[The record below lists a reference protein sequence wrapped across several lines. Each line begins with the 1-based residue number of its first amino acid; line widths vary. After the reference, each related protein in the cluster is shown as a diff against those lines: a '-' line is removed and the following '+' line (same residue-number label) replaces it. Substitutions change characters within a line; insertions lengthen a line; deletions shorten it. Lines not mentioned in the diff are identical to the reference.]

1 METTKE
7 LVLLNELLNFKV
19 PIISEKTR
27 FWMVR
32 TQKGYFY
39 SEFISKNFVALAW
52 NNIDQKT
59 NFSDQ
64 NKEYL
69 KDEIVMNFKEI
80 NRPST
85 VINKCYNFINEVSAG
100 DILLIPSKGS
110 RYITFAVAGDY
121 FEDST
126 KIVELEKTV
135 IYRIQNN
142 DVDINDVSCPYK
154 KRRHISLL
162 RTVSSDDLNPTLY
175 RAMSNYHGLSNLDSY
190 GYSILNELYNC
201 YTFKDYTVLVY
212 NIRKKTPIKPREL
225 SSLIYGN
232 IECLC
237 TVLPEDNI
245 STQMSLHSPG
255 DMIYLLEGA
264 YETAKNGWPIIL
276 ALLVILGGGKALGFE
291 IHGVIEIIKDIFSA
305 SDDLSAKSEDLRAK
319 KLDNDL
325 KELEVYEKKL
335 ELTKKL
341 RDSGV
346 DPESLVKPLE
356 AVAKSASS
364 LKAEPIVLG
373 SEQTLIS
380 NLEDEN
386 EESSDIED
394 E

>member
-1 METTKE
+1 
-7 LVLLNELLNFKV
+7 
-19 PIISEKTR
+19 
-27 FWMVR
+27 
-32 TQKGYFY
+32 
-39 SEFISKNFVALAW
+39 
-52 NNIDQKT
+52 
-59 NFSDQ
+59 
-64 NKEYL
+64 
-69 KDEIVMNFKEI
+69 
-80 NRPST
+80 
-85 VINKCYNFINEVSAG
+85 
-100 DILLIPSKGS
+100 
-110 RYITFAVAGDY
+110 
-121 FEDST
+121 
-126 KIVELEKTV
+126 
-135 IYRIQNN
+135 
-142 DVDINDVSCPYK
+142 
-154 KRRHISLL
+154 
-162 RTVSSDDLNPTLY
+162 
-175 RAMSNYHGLSNLDSY
+175 MSNYHGLSNLDSY

-201 YTFKDYTVLVY
+201 NTFKDYTVLVY

>member
-85 VINKCYNFINEVSAG
+85 VINECYNFINEVSAG

-126 KIVELEKTV
+126 KTVELEKTV

>member
-1 METTKE
+1 MK
-7 LVLLNELLNFKV
+7 
-19 PIISEKTR
+19 
-27 FWMVR
+27 
-32 TQKGYFY
+32 
-39 SEFISKNFVALAW
+39 
-52 NNIDQKT
+52 
-59 NFSDQ
+59 
-64 NKEYL
+64 
-69 KDEIVMNFKEI
+69 
-80 NRPST
+80 
-85 VINKCYNFINEVSAG
+85 
-100 DILLIPSKGS
+100 
-110 RYITFAVAGDY
+110 
-121 FEDST
+121 
-126 KIVELEKTV
+126 KTV

-162 RTVSSDDLNPTLY
+162 RTVCSDNLNPTLY

-201 YTFKDYTVLVY
+201 YSFKDYTVLVY

-255 DMIYLLEGA
+255 DMIYLLKDA

-291 IHGVIEIIKDIFSA
+291 IHGAIEVIKDIFSA
-305 SDDLSAKSEDLRAK
+305 PEDLRAK

-325 KELEVYEKKL
+325 KELEVFEKKL

-346 DPESLVKPLE
+346 DPESLVKPLD

-373 SEQTLIS
+373 SEQPLIS